1 VIPWVPVTLIAL
13 GCLLTA
19 LLASLAPA
27 AISLRRRPVELMRA
41 PEEPGRASSR
51 S

>member
-1 VIPWVPVTLIAL
+1 VIPWLPVTVIAL

-27 AISLRRRPVELMRA
+27 AISLRRRPVELA
-41 PEEPGRASSR
+41 CALE
-51 S
+51 